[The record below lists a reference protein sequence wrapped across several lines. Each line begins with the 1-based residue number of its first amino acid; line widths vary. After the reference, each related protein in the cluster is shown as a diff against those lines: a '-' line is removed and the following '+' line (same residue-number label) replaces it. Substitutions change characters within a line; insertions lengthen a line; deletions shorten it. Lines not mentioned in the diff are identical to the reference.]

1 MKTRNKTYFE
11 KQKAF
16 RNMIAFKDIR
26 SFLFNSIKTAN
37 SLVVKNDIIQLLE
50 EMTQQKTKRFATAS

>member
-16 RNMIAFKDIR
+16 RNMIVFKDLR
-26 SFLFNSIKTAN
+26 SFLFYSLKAAN
-37 SLVVKNDIIQLLE
+37 SFVVKNDIVKLLE
-50 EMTQQKTKRFATAS
+50 EMNQQKSNRLATF